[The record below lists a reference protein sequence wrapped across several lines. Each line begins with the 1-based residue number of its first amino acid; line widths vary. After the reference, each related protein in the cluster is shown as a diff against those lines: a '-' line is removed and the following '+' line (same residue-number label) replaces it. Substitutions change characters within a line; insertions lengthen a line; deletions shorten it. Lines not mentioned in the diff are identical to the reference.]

1 MRNPKINMFYRPE
14 MVLNDNRTNN
24 YSRSPEK
31 PRLLRDFLKAS
42 GLYSN
47 FNEISDWEPFT
58 REDFLTAH
66 TAEYV
71 DNFFAG
77 IPHDCVSNGLKWSA
91 QFADSVRY
99 TNASLYCAVKNSL
112 EEPRT
117 VAFSP
122 TSGFHHA
129 RPYCGSGFCT
139 FSGQVIASLKLYR
152 DRRAVGAYIDLDG
165 HFGNSIED
173 AREFTC
179 GDLDLAVPPG
189 FNINPEGVHA
199 RYISDLREKLTML
212 EEELT
217 AGGID
222 YVVFCHGADSHE
234 WDQLGSQCT
243 TEEWLEC
250 SKMVYSMIRRVENH
264 LRRPIP
270 LTLALFGGYRDD
282 DYDSVLN
289 LHAADLALCLNII
302 CGLKIS
308 FNPIVLKPGKKS

>member
-179 GDLDLAVPPG
+179 GDLDLAVGNYSGTFNYFENTGPSAVPPG
-189 FNINPEGVHA
+189 VELGAGPFRLDASPNPFRGA
-199 RYISDLREKLTML
+199 LTVSFRL
-212 EEELT
+212 P
-217 AGGID
+217 
-222 YVVFCHGADSHE
+222 
-234 WDQLGSQCT
+234 
-243 TEEWLEC
+243 
-250 SKMVYSMIRRVENH
+250 
-264 LRRPIP
+264 RPSP
-270 LTLALFGGYRDD
+270 
-282 DYDSVLN
+282 V
-289 LHAADLALCLNII
+289 DLALYDASGRCVGRLLQGAREAGTHFVSWSPTGAGERALPSGVYY
-302 CGLKIS
+302 CRLQAPGIS
-308 FNPIVLKPGKKS
+308 RTIVLTHIR